1 MPPDRDQAYLWD
13 MCQAAQEVSDLVL
26 HLSAEEFRENRLTRL
41 AVERLLIILGE
52 AAMSVS
58 EQYRLQH
65 PEISWQQIQRLRNRL
80 AHTYGS
86 RGARPHIKLVATL
99 LSLSRYN

>member
-13 MCQAAQEVSDLVL
+13 MGQAAQEVSDLVL

-65 PEISWQQIQRLRNRL
+65 PEISWQQIQWRSSAEPGRPFAGPAAPVLR
-80 AHTYGS
+80 
-86 RGARPHIKLVATL
+86 
-99 LSLSRYN
+99 